1 MTIQLFIFMIGFILC
16 GFCLGIECAFL
27 IDDYKREKKRNQ
39 MLDDYAKYL
48 AVKEKIERLCK
59 GENNAKELKELEI
72 TKEFNIRADYNNEYV
87 KWEMA
92 LALSKELIKYLKI
105 ESEVNETLK
114 TKRFTYKIQFLEQV
128 K

>member
-1 MTIQLFIFMIGFILC
+1 MNNMGRFKNWLIRK
-16 GFCLGIECAFL
+16 LGGITQ
-27 IDDYKREKKRNQ
+27 DDYWNISNQ
-39 MLDDYAKYL
+39 MMLTQK
-48 AVKEKIERLCK
+48 KQT
-59 GENNAKELKELEI
+59 LKELAI
-72 TKEFNIRADYNNEYV
+72 SKEFNIRADYNNEYV

-128 K
+128 KEDE